1 MIRGDFVDHF
11 RSLKHVTFTK
21 NMILFIILSNIM
33 DRPTFKCTSKG
44 FLFLIVEAKH
54 GKILSLSV
62 YSNFFDQ
69 VLLLTSFVGV

>member
-1 MIRGDFVDHF
+1 MDWPARG
-11 RSLKHVTFTK
+11 LTF
-21 NMILFIILSNIM
+21 I
-33 DRPTFKCTSKG
+33 CTSKG

-69 VLLLTSFVGV
+69 VLLLTSFIGV

>member
-1 MIRGDFVDHF
+1 
-11 RSLKHVTFTK
+11 
-21 NMILFIILSNIM
+21 MILFIILSNIM
-33 DRPTFKCTSKG
+33 DWPARGLTFICTSKG

-69 VLLLTSFVGV
+69 VLLLTSFIGV